1 MVTQS
6 INNIFCFVISSVCF
20 VRRESGPPILTGI
33 SSTGRNIMKAGCGF
47 TSVVQNI
54 SAGFNMKT
62 NPGIMMVSLLS
73 MVAGELAPRYLPI
86 VPNALAGQ
94 GYNPGTSGQYQ
105 EHGQGYNPGYNP
117 GQKLVAFTA
126 SQADFCCLR
135 RGKLMLQR
143 TLTNLGGGWN
153 GRSGEF
159 RAPASGT
166 YVFSWSALSSSNNHL
181 QLALMRNGLEMV
193 SSWADSQGYQ
203 SASGTA
209 VLTLRRGDLL
219 YLSVLGGE
227 VHEPRNSDRG
237 YTTFSGYRIG

>member
-1 MVTQS
+1 
-6 INNIFCFVISSVCF
+6 
-20 VRRESGPPILTGI
+20 
-33 SSTGRNIMKAGCGF
+33 
-47 TSVVQNI
+47 
-54 SAGFNMKT
+54 MKT
-62 NPGIMMVSLLS
+62 NPGIIVVSLASL
-73 MVAGELAPRYLPI
+73 VVGELAPRYLPI
-86 VPNALAGQ
+86 VPNALSGH
-94 GYNPGTSGQYQ
+94 GYIRGTSEQYQ

-117 GQKLVAFTA
+117 GYNQGQNLVAFTA
-126 SQADFCCLR
+126 SHADYCCLR
-135 RGKLMLQR
+135 RGKLMLQK

-166 YVFSWSALSSSNNHL
+166 YFFSWSALSSGNNHL
-181 QLALMRNGLEMV
+181 QLALMRNGLEMA

-209 VLTLRRGDLL
+209 VLTLRRGDVVT
-219 YLSVLGGE
+219 LSVLGGE

>member
-1 MVTQS
+1 
-6 INNIFCFVISSVCF
+6 
-20 VRRESGPPILTGI
+20 
-33 SSTGRNIMKAGCGF
+33 
-47 TSVVQNI
+47 
-54 SAGFNMKT
+54 MKT
-62 NPGIMMVSLLS
+62 NPGIIVVSLASL
-73 MVAGELAPRYLPI
+73 VAGELAPRYLPI
-86 VPNALAGQ
+86 VPNALSGQ
-94 GYNPGTSGQYQ
+94 GYNPGTSEQYQ
-105 EHGQGYNPGYNP
+105 EHGQGYNPGYNQ
-117 GQKLVAFTA
+117 GQNLVAFSA
-126 SQADFCCLR
+126 SHADYCCLR
-135 RGKLMLQR
+135 RGKLMLQK

-181 QLALMRNGLEMV
+181 QLALMRNGLEMA

-227 VHEPRNSDRG
+227 VHEPRNSNRG